1 MSRTVPS
8 TPLPE
13 AITLAATEW
22 FVRLQALGIDVNA
35 EKSTDK
41 SAHVGKDNDANA
53 RANADVRAGW
63 QRWHDADARHA
74 LAWRRLVEFGAHLR
88 TIPPLVAHNTL
99 VRARANQGRRRML
112 GLIAVAGVTGAV
124 WSASESNSVRAW
136 RADLRT
142 GVGERR
148 TVQLADG
155 TTLALNTDSAVDVH
169 FSQDERRLRLVQG
182 EIAITTGADADHGHR
197 PYFVDTAQG
206 SLQAL
211 GTRFVVRERGDSA
224 AVAVLEG
231 AVRVA
236 PANRAGAAVV
246 LSAGQGAS
254 FDRAAL
260 RYRFDDASIANAT
273 AAWTQGMLIVHAMPL
288 GDFLSELGRYRR
300 GHLGCAPE
308 VAGLRVSGIYPVD
321 DTDRVLDMLS
331 RALPVAVQRYTRW
344 FVRLQPVTRTG
355 TSFSSAPDGAPD
367 QAPHV
372 APTLRAIGGDRTHT

>member
-1 MSRTVPS
+1 MSRTSPVSPMSRTSGIAPS

-22 FVRLQALGIDVNA
+22 FVRLQALGIDPGIDVNA
-35 EKSTDK
+35 RTG
-41 SAHVGKDNDANA
+41 AHDGKDDDANA
-53 RANADVRAGW
+53 QASADVRADLQRW

-74 LAWRRLVEFGAHLR
+74 LAWQRLVEFGAHLR

-99 VRARANQGRRRML
+99 ARVRVNPSRRRML
-112 GLIAVAGVTGAV
+112 GVIAVAGVTGAV
-124 WSASESNSVRAW
+124 WTASESNSVRAW

-169 FSQDERRLRLVQG
+169 FSQDERRLRLVRG

-197 PYFVDTAQG
+197 PFFVDTAQG

-211 GTRFVVRERGDSA
+211 GTRFVVREHDDSA

-231 AVRVA
+231 AVRVV
-236 PANRAGAAVV
+236 PANRASAAVV
-246 LSAGQGAS
+246 LSAGQGAT
-254 FDRAAL
+254 FDRGAL
-260 RYRFDDASIANAT
+260 RYRFDDASAANAA
-273 AAWTQGMLIVHAMPL
+273 AAWTQGMLVVHAMPL
-288 GDFLSELGRYRR
+288 GDFLDELSRYRR

-331 RALPVAVQRYTRW
+331 RALPVEVQRYTRW
-344 FVRLQPVTRTG
+344 FVRLQPGTRAG
-355 TSFSSAPDGAPD
+355 TPSPKIF
-367 QAPHV
+367 
-372 APTLRAIGGDRTHT
+372 